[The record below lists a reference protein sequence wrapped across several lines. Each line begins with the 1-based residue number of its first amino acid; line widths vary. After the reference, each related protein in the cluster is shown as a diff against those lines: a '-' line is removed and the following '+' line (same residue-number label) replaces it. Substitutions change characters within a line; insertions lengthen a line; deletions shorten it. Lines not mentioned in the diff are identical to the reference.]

1 MSHKKQK
8 QKHYYLST
16 EDYNGEIVYIDYSKA
31 KGFKVTPKNQIKYDG
46 VMVNQMVIINP
57 SFIEKVL
64 KRKIKRKLDSYLQY
78 ILQVLEMIENGEDE
92 DGSLIEIVLNDLD
105 RYRRTIMNN
114 YREFLEQRYVEL
126 LMKKIALLERELRI
140 KEVYLTPLVDE
151 NEKTTGRRSR

>member
-1 MSHKKQK
+1 MSHKQN

-16 EDYNGEIVYIDYSKA
+16 EDYNGEIVYIDYSKT

-78 ILQVLEMIENGEDE
+78 ILQILEMIENGEDE

-140 KEVYLTPLVDE
+140 KEVYLTPIVEE
-151 NEKTTGRRSR
+151 NEKTSGRRSR